1 MILPRI
7 GLALTALAACSAT
20 AALLA
25 RGRRAVPVTADL
37 LLAFTAATAAA
48 VFAATLPWGR
58 ALAAAALLGA
68 AAALPGAP
76 ARAREGRTDRSPAD
90 ENVNGWKRFARGM
103 GNFQSRLLL
112 GAIYFVALAP
122 FALFS
127 RLSASPLAAPDGPS
141 RWRPRAEPRPAL
153 DDARRQG

>member
-25 RGRRAVPVTADL
+25 RGRRAVPATADL
-37 LLAFTAATAAA
+37 PLALIAAAIAA
-48 VFAATLPWGR
+48 VFAAALPWGR
-58 ALAAAALLGA
+58 ALAAAAALGA
-68 AAALPGAP
+68 VAALPGAP
-76 ARAREGRTDRSPAD
+76 FRAREARTDRSPAD
-90 ENVNGWKRFARGM
+90 EGTGWKRFARRM

-112 GAIYFVALAP
+112 GAVYFVLLAP

-127 RLSASPLAAPDGPS
+127 RFSADPLAPPEGPS
-141 RWRPRAEPRPAL
+141 RWRQRSDPAADL
-153 DDARRQG
+153 VHARRQS

>member
-37 LLAFTAATAAA
+37 VLAFTAAAIAA
-48 VFAATLPWGR
+48 VFAAALPWAR
-58 ALAAAALLGA
+58 ALAAAAALGA
-68 AAALPGAP
+68 VAALPGAP
-76 ARAREGRTDRSPAD
+76 ARAREARADRSPPD
-90 ENVNGWKRFARGM
+90 GRTGWKRFARGM

-112 GAIYFVALAP
+112 GAVYFVLLAP
-122 FALFS
+122 FALVS
-127 RLSASPLAAPDGPS
+127 RFSASPLAPPEGPS
-141 RWRPRAEPRPAL
+141 RWRPRPDPAADL
-153 DDARRQG
+153 AHARRQG